1 MFGTAQRDPM
11 LDLLHHLEHRIGR
24 TFNEPFRASEWP
36 VPEAVTTAWL
46 PLVDI
51 FEEPDVIRLVAE
63 LPGVSPSDVKISVES
78 NLLTI
83 KGTKQQVAEE
93 KAEKVHRYE
102 RTYGGLER
110 CEQDQGDLRP
120 RRADDHAAE
129 GGDGQASPDH
139 GGGHAGEGLVERL
152 TLRIRGRSIMA
163 TATKTRLKV
172 FPLADRVAIRPLEE
186 TEEMKGGLYIPD
198 TAKEKPIQ
206 GEVIAVGPGRMEK
219 GQRVPMEL
227 KVGDRVVY
235 GKYTGSQVELDEEE
249 IILIKES
256 DVIAKLS

>member
-1 MFGTAQRDPM
+1 MYLTSVVHYRYVTQHTIALCEPTWLTVIARRRARSSDMFGTIQRDPM

-24 TFNEPFRASEWP
+24 TFNEPFHAAEWP

-51 FEEPDVIRLVAE
+51 FEEPDAIRLVAE
-63 LPGVSPSDVKISVES
+63 LPGVSPSDVKISVED

-102 RTYGGLER
+102 RTYGAFER
-110 CEQDQGDLRP
+110 TFRLSASIDANKIKATCDLGVLTITLP
-120 RRADDHAAE
+120 KAE
-129 GGDGQASPDH
+129 
-139 GGGHAGEGLVERL
+139 
-152 TLRIRGRSIMA
+152 
-163 TATKTRLKV
+163 
-172 FPLADRVAIRPLEE
+172 
-186 TEEMKGGLYIPD
+186 
-198 TAKEKPIQ
+198 TAKPHLITVEVTPEK
-206 GEVIAVGPGRMEK
+206 A
-219 GQRVPMEL
+219 L
-227 KVGDRVVY
+227 
-235 GKYTGSQVELDEEE
+235 LNAEE